1 MKKTRILTIVICFL
15 IAIASF
21 GFVACDSP
29 DNGSKHNFD
38 SAWTY
43 NETDHWHKC
52 TDKDCAEISGKANH
66 NFVDGICSVCQAKQP
81 EDLSTADLFFNFEKS
96 LATLNNSEGFNI
108 TIGGKKATVYTS
120 IEFHNL
126 YIPAKITVNA
136 DLELFVGK
144 DSEGKLAVNGYGKF
158 DVDVDKNTTEEQFKD
173 LSDDFFCVNYDAA
186 VIFKGETAYLQ
197 VLGKGKSQ
205 DKFFSDM
212 DNKFEYSRAITVS
225 EVIEQIKDA
234 ISHIDGGYYEAEEA
248 EQNPDTWASIISL
261 SVKEILPPV
270 IKELNTALTPVLNT
284 VYAKS
289 ETAISN
295 YVDLLL
301 KNMVTVTETDNGYIL
316 KQDFGKMKQ
325 QAEDMVT
332 LTVAA
337 YIDKYWGE
345 GTVDNVSKA
354 LKALLDI
361 KISEILTYSETFLGI
376 TVDDIV
382 AEINKLIA
390 IVLQN
395 ETIAAMLPEGT
406 TASDYTVEKLLN
418 LPDGVTVKT
427 FLLMTIQE
435 QTVCDL
441 ITIATGITKE
451 TITGYIDST
460 VQYAKSKTYLDILS
474 DLVSSSA
481 GIEIDFTAQKD
492 TILATTKDM
501 IDIIA
506 EMLSC
511 ELEIGKNGSFDS
523 LSVKLTLNN
532 TILEKIAKNDS
543 FAEIANLL
551 EGFSAD
557 ITVNVS
563 VIKGEFKNTLKIDY
577 EKIIESFTQS
587 EAAA

>member
-460 VQYAKSKTYLDILS
+460 VQYAKTKTYLDILS
-474 DLVSSSA
+474 DLVSSSD
-481 GIEIDFTAQKD
+481 GIEIDFTEQKD

-523 LSVKLTLNN
+523 LSVKLTLND

-543 FAEIANLL
+543 FAEIASLL

-557 ITVNVS
+557 VTVNVS